1 MQDESKVRL
10 MFDIVEKW
18 KQSGKSQSQ
27 FSSENGIPL
36 HTFYYWVKKYR
47 GTKESHQGFAPLI
60 ISGVPN
66 DPVINPRVEIEL
78 NGGIIVRV
86 Y

>member
-10 MFDIVEKW
+10 MFNIVEQW

-47 GTKESHQGFAPLI
+47 ETHETHQGFAPI
-60 ISGVPN
+60 TISGETN
-66 DPVINPRVEIEL
+66 HHVINPRVVIEL